1 MKKIGLKIT
10 VTIISCC
17 LVISLLLGIVSIFQ
31 SSKYIR
37 EEAEDKLLYMSQ
49 SYANEFSNSF
59 QSIES
64 SVEALSINITSTMDL
79 EKLRNDPENYI
90 EYHKNNMNL
99 MIGKFGET
107 SDLIQGAY
115 FTLNPKLIGKGYGVW
130 YTKTN
135 ENGQFKLEESWDN
148 EESEYE
154 DQMYD
159 YRQAIE
165 SEKGVW
171 SNPYTD
177 PDINVYIVSYIVPIY
192 KDGLLIGGLGIDIEI
207 DELKKAVND
216 ITVYDTGYA
225 SLLNSEYD
233 ILVQK
238 NLIKKDDEELK
249 FNLKTM
255 ENGKL
260 KHIAEAMAKTN
271 SGVKE
276 YTLQGKD
283 QLMGYSDLKNGWI
296 LALTVPK
303 EEILTPVKNLKN
315 ILSTIMIIGIVIT
328 IFIGLFLGKLIAK
341 PIERLTGF
349 VNEISD
355 LELTNDENYDY
366 LLKYKDETGVMV
378 KSVFKLR
385 DKLRDVVNELIKTS
399 QSIEKNAVNVEA
411 LTNKLND
418 NASET
423 SATTEELSA
432 GMQQT
437 AASSDQINEYA
448 IEIEKEVNLI
458 LSKSQEGKRVSNE
471 VNESANELKA
481 NAISSAKKADNIYN
495 DVKEELDISIEN
507 AKDVEKINSL
517 ADNILQIAAQT
528 NLLALNAAIEAA
540 RAGENGKG
548 FAVVAEEIRK
558 LADQSSN
565 TIFDIQNT
573 IKIVNSSVTNLVNSS
588 QKILEFVEEDVN
600 NDYKKLIE
608 VSEKYT
614 EDANYFNNIMTDF
627 TDISDKLKG
636 SIENIALSINDVSVT
651 MNDGADGVEDIAD
664 KTSGIVSN
672 LVEINEATEDNLKS
686 SEELKDIVSKF
697 NL

>member
-10 VTIISCC
+10 ATIISCC

-31 SSKYIR
+31 SSKYIK

-49 SYANEFSNSF
+49 SYANKFSNSF

-64 SVEALSINITSTMDL
+64 SVATLSININSTMNL
-79 EKLRNDPENYI
+79 EQLRENPESYI
-90 EYHKNNMNL
+90 EYHKNNINL

-115 FTLNPKLIGKGYGVW
+115 FTLNPKLTGKGYGIW
-130 YTKTN
+130 YAKTN
-135 ENGQFKLEESWDN
+135 GEFKLEESWDN
-148 EESEYE
+148 EEAEYE
-154 DQMYD
+154 DEMYD

-177 PDINVYIVSYIVPIY
+177 PDIDVYMVSYTVPIY

-216 ITVYDTGYA
+216 IKVYDTGHA

-233 ILVQK
+233 ILIQE

-249 FNLKTM
+249 INLKTM
-255 ENGKL
+255 ESGKL
-260 KHIAEAMAKTN
+260 NYIAEAMSKTN

-283 QLMGYSDLKNGWI
+283 QLMGYSRLQNGWV
-296 LALTVPK
+296 LALTAPK
-303 EEILTPVKNLKN
+303 EEILSPVKNIKN
-315 ILSTIMIIGIVIT
+315 ILSSIMIVGIIIS
-328 IFIGLFLGKLIAK
+328 IFIGLFIGKLIAK
-341 PIERLTGF
+341 PIEK
-349 VNEISD
+349 
-355 LELTNDENYDY
+355 LTNLINKTSNFEFSNDESYDY
-366 LLKYKDETGVMV
+366 LLKHKDEIGVMV
-378 KSVFKLR
+378 RSVSKLR
-385 DKLRDVVNELIKTS
+385 DTLREVVNELTKTS
-399 QSIEKNAVNVEA
+399 QSIEVNADNVEK

-458 LSKSQEGKRVSNE
+458 LSKSQEGKRISNE
-471 VNESANELKA
+471 VNESANELKE
-481 NAISSAKKADNIYN
+481 NAISSTKKADCIYN

-517 ADNILQIAAQT
+517 ADNILQIAEQT

-540 RAGENGKG
+540 RAGENGRG
-548 FAVVAEEIRK
+548 FAVVADEIRK

-565 TIFDIQNT
+565 IILDIQNT
-573 IKIVNSSVTNLVNSS
+573 IKIVNSSVKNLVNSS

-600 NDYKKLIE
+600 DDYKKLIE

-614 EDANYFNNIMTDF
+614 EDANYFNNMMTDF
-627 TDISDKLKG
+627 TNISDKLKG

-651 MNDGADGVEDIAD
+651 MNDGADGIEDIAD
-664 KTSGIVSN
+664 KTSRIVSN
-672 LVEINEATEDNLKS
+672 LVDINEATEDNLKS
-686 SEELKDIVSKF
+686 SKELKNIISKF